1 MKIIVP
7 LPFLGHSSSEA
18 EGCAFPGSKI
28 NSWVHLTSINTII
41 ALGTMAQ
48 TFISAIGSKRQVGLS
63 EFKVSLTYKV
73 SSRAARAK

>member
-7 LPFLGHSSSEA
+7 IPFLSHSSSEA
-18 EGCAFPGSKI
+18 EGCAFPGSEI
-28 NSWVHLTSINTII
+28 NSWVYLTSIITTG
-41 ALGTMAQ
+41 ALGTVAQ
-48 TFISAIGSKRQVGLS
+48 IFISAIGSKRQVGLC